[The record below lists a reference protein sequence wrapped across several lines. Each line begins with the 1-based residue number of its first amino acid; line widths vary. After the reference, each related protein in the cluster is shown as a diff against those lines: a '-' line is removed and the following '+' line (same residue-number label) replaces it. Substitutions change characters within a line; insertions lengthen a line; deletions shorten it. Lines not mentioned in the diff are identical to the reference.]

1 MRAGYARRGEVAV
14 VELAGVCGLARLPG
28 GRPAPLTASSFGA
41 GEVLRAALE
50 AGARRIVLG
59 VGGSASTDGGAGLL
73 QALGARVLDTSGEP
87 VRPAGAGWRALR
99 DVAALDL
106 TGLHPALYPAARTAE
121 IILAA
126 DVDNPLTG
134 PDGAAE
140 VYGPQKGASPAEVAA
155 LAAGLRRWAA
165 VVAAAVG
172 RDWSQA
178 PGAGAAGGVGFAA
191 LAVLGATRRPG
202 IELVLDLA
210 GFETALDGADLV
222 ITGEGSLDAQSLAG
236 KTPVGVARAA
246 ARRGIAVVA
255 VAGRST
261 LREAELAAAGIA
273 AVYPLSDLEPDLE
286 RCRAEAAR
294 LLRRTGQMI
303 ARDRLAEGEKAGPGH
318 ERTRRRG
325 RTVTGM
331 NSEDKQAWPD
341 LAGRALGGS
350 VIYANDELFAERENL
365 IKPEEPVF
373 RPHTFG
379 HKGQIMDGW
388 ETRRRREPG
397 SDAAIVRLGCGGVVR
412 RVVVDTSYFTGNY
425 PPEVSVEACGA
436 EGYPSPADLAEAAW
450 TTLVPRSPVAGDARN
465 EFEVEPGQRATHVR
479 LTMFPDGG
487 VARLRVY
494 GEPVPDPRLLPAT
507 IDLAAL
513 ENGAVV
519 TGCSNMFYSS
529 PANLLLP
536 GQARV
541 MGDGWET
548 SRRRDQANDWVEVRL
563 ACAGS
568 VEVVELDTSHFVG
581 NAPGWA
587 TLSGDGPGDGTALL
601 PRTALQPDTRHRFA
615 VPGGPVT
622 GQVRLDIYP
631 DGGMARLRVLGRP
644 TAAARE
650 ALAERF
656 LRLLPEPQLA
666 GLLRAAGL
674 PPAEAARRAEAPA
687 GLDAWTACRRRPG
700 SCSGSQ
706 LSTLRQSISVIE
718 IHRGS

>member
-1 MRAGYARRGEVAV
+1 MNV
-14 VELAGVCGLARLPG
+14 
-28 GRPAPLTASSFGA
+28 PAD
-41 GEVLRAALE
+41 E
-50 AGARRIVLG
+50 AG
-59 VGGSASTDGGAGLL
+59 
-73 QALGARVLDTSGEP
+73 
-87 VRPAGAGWRALR
+87 
-99 DVAALDL
+99 
-106 TGLHPALYPAARTAE
+106 
-121 IILAA
+121 
-126 DVDNPLTG
+126 
-134 PDGAAE
+134 
-140 VYGPQKGASPAEVAA
+140 
-155 LAAGLRRWAA
+155 
-165 VVAAAVG
+165 
-172 RDWSQA
+172 
-178 PGAGAAGGVGFAA
+178 
-191 LAVLGATRRPG
+191 
-202 IELVLDLA
+202 
-210 GFETALDGADLV
+210 
-222 ITGEGSLDAQSLAG
+222 
-236 KTPVGVARAA
+236 
-246 ARRGIAVVA
+246 
-255 VAGRST
+255 
-261 LREAELAAAGIA
+261 
-273 AVYPLSDLEPDLE
+273 
-286 RCRAEAAR
+286 
-294 LLRRTGQMI
+294 
-303 ARDRLAEGEKAGPGH
+303 
-318 ERTRRRG
+318 
-325 RTVTGM
+325 TVTGM

-397 SDAAIVRLGCGGVVR
+397 SDAAIIRLGCGGVVR

-436 EGYPSPADLAEAAW
+436 EGYPSPADLAEAGW

-587 TLSGDGPGDGTALL
+587 TLSGDGGDLL

-650 ALAERF
+650 ALADRF
-656 LRLLPEPQLA
+656 LRLLPGPQLA
-666 GLLRAAGL
+666 GLLRAGGL
-674 PPAEAARRAEAPA
+674 AAERPRPDRGPERGPGRAS
-687 GLDAWTACRRRPG
+687 WTACRRRSG
-700 SCSGSQ
+700 HCSGSSYPHYGKSFPFQ
-706 LSTLRQSISVIE
+706 ELIMAITFGDNQYGKAEVRLVHITRDGDRHQIKDLNVSSALRGDFADAHLLGDNAKVVATDTQKNTVYAFAQQYGVGEIE
-718 IHRGS
+718 EFGLRLGRHFVDDFEWVTGAKITIEEYGWDRIRGGRRRPRARVLPGRRRHQDHRRHHRRPFGLGGVRPHRSGRAEVDRARSSGASRGTGTPRWPRPMTASWPPRSPRAGATPAPTWTGPRATPTCAGS